1 MVSEMVISD
10 EDARALLSKREESR
24 LAKIDAAGHKLQALC
39 NDAVLGRIELEK
51 RWMMEEDAYYGRPTL
66 GEQTN
71 KEFSSTD
78 ADYRKASDNIT
89 RPKVRMFASR
99 LADMLFPT
107 SENNYQL
114 DAHPIAEPK
123 DPQQMIVDP
132 QTGEQ
137 RQAGALLTEL
147 REEADKRARSM
158 QQKIERQL
166 DECAYNAE
174 GRKSCHQ
181 ASLHGTFVFE
191 HYVANRRDK
200 LTMIGPDGQMIT
212 RAKRREEFAVRW
224 VDLWE
229 FYPQPCR
236 SIKEAEHY
244 FTLKLMPK
252 RGVRALSKQA
262 GFHPKQVE
270 RLLEASPDT
279 SALKNVS
286 ILSRGSSMG
295 VDTVMQDR
303 YPIWRFVGPLPKEL
317 AVVFLE
323 SLIGIDMLP
332 EGLEGVE
339 EATAGIHAVLTEV
352 MDSEQDTVYA
362 EVYMSGG
369 LILKVVPLDMD
380 DEDHLPIYVENLEK
394 DPDSWAGFG
403 VAYWMQDDQISAQQL
418 WHAIMLNSMMSAGPQ
433 VGVIGGRVAPRN
445 GKRDLSC
452 FGPKVWNLV
461 DDVEDINK
469 AFSVFLIPSVLQNL
483 LPVYEQ
489 IKRNADERTLMPLVL
504 QGDATRVGP
513 TATGQGMAIN
523 QANFAI
529 QEFAKDFDENITTLI
544 IKAAVQ
550 WNMSNDPDPMIKGDF
565 VVIPRVAGH
574 LLIKE
579 MKAARMQALTQL
591 SGMPHIAAEFKPR
604 VIAER
609 NVLILD
615 EDPDE
620 WLLSEEEKQQAA
632 EAAAQQQGQ
641 NPDILKAQAAMKQAE
656 ASAMRAQAEAEAR
669 KAEAESRNQDRQLD
683 FSEKQLELQDRERER
698 QHRLLL
704 AQLQMEADLQKKGAD
719 LASKD
724 RVVAIN
730 KEIALFHE
738 AARARLEA
746 AKLAQRERSEAKQ
759 IQHESPV
766 RLA

>member
-1 MVSEMVISD
+1 MAAVMEQDLRQMLVLR
-10 EDARALLSKREESR
+10 EDQR
-24 LAKIDAAGHKLQALC
+24 LAKIDAAGQKLKGLC
-39 NDAVLGRIELEK
+39 DDAVKGRIEIEK
-51 RWMMEEDAYYGRPTL
+51 RWMQEEDAYYGRPTL

-114 DAHPIAEPK
+114 DAHPIA
-123 DPQQMIVDP
+123 DPQNPNEPIVDP

-137 RQAGALLTEL
+137 RTAGQLAVEL
-147 REEADKRARSM
+147 RDEAKKRALRM
-158 QQKIERQL
+158 QQKLERQL

-181 ASLHGTFVFE
+181 AALHGTFVFE

-200 LTMIGPDGQMIT
+200 LSMIGPDGQLFT
-212 RAKRREEFAVRW
+212 RQKRREEFAVRW
-224 VDLWE
+224 VDLWD

-236 SIKEAEHY
+236 NIKEAEHY
-244 FTLKLMPK
+244 FTLKLMPR
-252 RGVRALSKQA
+252 RGVRALAKQT
-262 GFHPKQVE
+262 GFHAKQVE
-270 RLLEASPDT
+270 RLLQSEPDT
-279 SALKNVS
+279 SAIKNVAV
-286 ILSRGSSMG
+286 INRGNSMG
-295 VDTVMQDR
+295 VDTVTQDR

-323 SLIGIDMLP
+323 SLIGVDMLP
-332 EGLEGVE
+332 DNMEGVDE
-339 EATAGIHAVLTEV
+339 TVANLHAMLTEM
-352 MDSEQDTVYA
+352 MDTERESVYA
-362 EVYMSGG
+362 EVFFSGG
-369 LILKVVPLDMD
+369 YILKVAPLDMD

-403 VAYWMQDDQISAQQL
+403 VAYWMQDDQISAQQM
-418 WHAIMLNSMMSAGPQ
+418 WHAIMLNGMMSAGPQ
-433 VGVIGGRVAPRN
+433 VGVIGGRVQPKN

-461 DDVEDINK
+461 DEVEDINK
-469 AFSVFLIPSVLQNL
+469 AFSVFLIPSVLDKL

-529 QEFAKDFDENITTLI
+529 QEFAKDFDENITTPI

-579 MKAARMQALTQL
+579 MKASRMQSLTQL
-591 SGMPHIAAEFKPR
+591 SALPHLQGEFKPR

-615 EDPDE
+615 EDPDD
-620 WLLSEEEKQQAA
+620 WLKTEDEKKAEA
-632 EAAAQQQGQ
+632 EAAAQQMGQ
-641 NPDILKAQAAMKQAE
+641 NPDILKAQASMKQAE
-656 ASAMRAQAEAEAR
+656 ASGIRAQAEAEAR
-669 KAEAESRNQDRQLD
+669 KAEAEARDRDRELD
-683 FSEKQLELQDRERER
+683 YIEKQMDMEDRERER

-704 AQLQMEADLQKKGAD
+704 AQLQMETDLQKKGAD

-724 RVVAIN
+724 RVIAIQ
-730 KEIALFHE
+730 KEIAMFHE
-738 AARARLEA
+738 AARARLDA
-746 AKLAQRERSEAKQ
+746 AKIAQRERSENRQ
-759 IQHESPV
+759 IQVESPV
-766 RLA
+766 RI